1 MSLLE
6 KQGKALD
13 DLDMDSLNEIYHDDY
28 EFTLHSAGRTLNKKD
43 VIDWIAMDDV
53 VTKNF
58 RILYENDEIGVT
70 HAVVKFKSDEN
81 IQGVM
86 SFFRFKDG
94 KLFRHETGASNLPK
108 EQKMFLTNIPQ
119 TKNSL
124 RGHNCNYSNNK

>member
-6 KQGKALD
+6 KWGKALD
-13 DLDMDSLNEIYHDDY
+13 NLDMNSLNEIYHDDY
-28 EFTLHSAGRTLNKKD
+28 EFRLHSAGRTLNKKD

-58 RILYENDEIGVT
+58 RILYENDKIGVT
-70 HAVVKFKSDEN
+70 HAVVKFKSDGN

-86 SFFRFKDG
+86 SFFTFKDG

-108 EQKMFLTNIPQ
+108 E
-119 TKNSL
+119 
-124 RGHNCNYSNNK
+124 